1 MKTFIPAWSPGP
13 SISGINFCAWVLGE
27 NECKYL
33 CIIAINLATQ
43 YT

>member
-1 MKTFIPAWSPGP
+1 MKIFEPTLSPGP
-13 SISGINFCAWVLGE
+13 FISGINFCAWVLGE
-27 NECKYL
+27 SECKDL

>member
-1 MKTFIPAWSPGP
+1 MKIFIPTWSPGP

-27 NECKYL
+27 SEWKDL
-33 CIIAINLATQ
+33 CIIAINLATL